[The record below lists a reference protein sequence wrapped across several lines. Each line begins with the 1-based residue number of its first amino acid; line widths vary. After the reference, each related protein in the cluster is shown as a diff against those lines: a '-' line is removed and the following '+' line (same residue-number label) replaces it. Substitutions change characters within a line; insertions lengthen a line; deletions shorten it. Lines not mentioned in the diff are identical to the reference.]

1 VSVKGKKFALVMLYK
16 VWSAFSKGIRYYFV
30 NKQLA
35 INLPKVGVIFNQMKP
50 DEVSDVQTVFC
61 ASKEFYRNLG
71 FEEDRIKLKIAE
83 SLGNQ
88 LSTLNWHNVAKAAEV
103 SGAEIVELLVY

>member
-35 INLPKVGVIFNQMKP
+35 INIPKVGVIFNHRKQ

-61 ASKEFYRNLG
+61 ASKELYRNLG
-71 FEEDRIKLKIAE
+71 FKEDRIKLKMAE

-88 LSTLNWHNVAKAAEV
+88 LSTLNWHHIAKAVEV
-103 SGAEIVELLVY
+103 SSAEIVELLVY

>member
-1 VSVKGKKFALVMLYK
+1 VSVKGKKFALVMLSK

-35 INLPKVGVIFNQMKP
+35 INLPKVGVIFNHWKQ

-61 ASKEFYRNLG
+61 ASKQLYRNLG
-71 FEEDRIKLKIAE
+71 FEEDRIKLKMAE

-88 LSTLNWHNVAKAAEV
+88 LSTLNWHHIAKAAEV
-103 SGAEIVELLVY
+103 SSAEIVELLVY